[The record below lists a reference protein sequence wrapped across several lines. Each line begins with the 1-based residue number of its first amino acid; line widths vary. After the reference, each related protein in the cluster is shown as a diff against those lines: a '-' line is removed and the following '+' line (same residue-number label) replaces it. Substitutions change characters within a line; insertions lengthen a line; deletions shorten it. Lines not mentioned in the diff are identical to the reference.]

1 VDCEVGRLSPGSPTG
16 GGGGGV
22 CDAVEWMSRR
32 AVDIAPSR
40 VGDFDDADGGAEL
53 MEPAVV
59 IAAGTFGVLSGFV
72 FEHSRPGN
80 ESWT

>member
-1 VDCEVGRLSPGSPTG
+1 
-16 GGGGGV
+16 
-22 CDAVEWMSRR
+22 MSRR

-72 FEHSRPGN
+72 FGHSRPGN